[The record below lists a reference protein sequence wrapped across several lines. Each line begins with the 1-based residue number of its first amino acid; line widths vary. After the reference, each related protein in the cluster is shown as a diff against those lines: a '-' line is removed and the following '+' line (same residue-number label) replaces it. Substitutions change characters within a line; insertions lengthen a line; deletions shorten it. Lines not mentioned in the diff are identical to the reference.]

1 MKVEFA
7 YPYVGA
13 DGKKYKAD
21 DVADLPEGVAA
32 DLIAAGEARPSKQ
45 AEKPAPSK
53 TKEA

>member
-7 YPYVGA
+7 YPYTGT

-32 DLIAAGEARPSKQ
+32 DLIAAGEARPAK